1 MNEELWRKEFSFD
14 DFSPPFP
21 CPHCS
26 SNLQLKKDT
35 LKVLETGYSKE
46 ARSGPEWEP
55 DWSIQRFICFL
66 ECGNKSCRE
75 VVAVSGETGTQEKFI
90 EELNTWG
97 FVPTLLPKS
106 LFPAPPIIAVSK
118 QLSDATS
125 AHLWAAFGLFWSD
138 EASAANRL
146 RVTVESLLD
155 DLHIPKTTINSKRK
169 RVPLSLASRIDKLEA
184 KKSGHKD
191 ALDALRWI
199 GNHASHSGMTSTDVL
214 LAGFEL
220 FEGVVAEL
228 IDKKSAAKAAMAKL
242 LIKSKGRAKASST

>member
-1 MNEELWRKEFSFD
+1 MNEELWRKEFSVD

-21 CPHCS
+21 CPRCS
-26 SNLQLKKDT
+26 SNLQLRRDT
-35 LKVLETGYSKE
+35 LKVLETGYSKA
-46 ARSGPEWEP
+46 ARSTPDWEP
-55 DWSIQRFICFL
+55 DWSTQRFVCFL
-66 ECGNKSCRE
+66 ECGNNSCNE
-75 VVAVSGETGTQEKFI
+75 VIAVSGETGTQEEFI
-90 EELNTWG
+90 EEVNTWG
-97 FVPTLLPKS
+97 MVSTLLPKS
-106 LFPAPPIIAVSK
+106 LFPAPPMITVSK
-118 QLSDATS
+118 KLSNVTS

-155 DLHIPKTTINSKRK
+155 DLNIPKTTINSKKK

-199 GNHASHSGMTSTDVL
+199 GNHASHSGMTSTEVL

-242 LIKSKGRAKASST
+242 LIKSRGKTKSP